1 LPYGQS
7 PTVTSSP
14 PPGGNQAQEEVMPTI
29 YLASRVEATATAVWS
44 QISDIRAPERL
55 TNMIH
60 TVDVTGDNER
70 SCATDQGKIVERII
84 SVDDEHRRIAYTA
97 IASPFPISH
106 HNAAMTVIDDEDGCV
121 LTWVTDIEPAPVA
134 EAMTPIL
141 AAEFDVIVSRLA
153 M

>member
-1 LPYGQS
+1 
-7 PTVTSSP
+7 V
-14 PPGGNQAQEEVMPTI
+14 PTI
-29 YLASRVEATATAVWS
+29 FLERHVAATAAAVWT

-60 TVDVTGDNER
+60 SVEVTGDRER

-84 SVDDEHRRIAYTA
+84 SVDDEHRRTAYTA
-97 IASPFPISH
+97 VESPFPISH
-106 HNAAMTVIDDEDGCV
+106 HNAAMTVVGDERGCV

-134 EAMTPIL
+134 EAMAPIL
-141 AAEFDVIVSRLA
+141 AAEFEVIVTRLA